1 MIQRFQSLYILFYII
16 NKCYLLY
23 KFTIEKNPFQ
33 LFIDWLD
40 PFFLLL
46 VFLIIISAFTL
57 FNFKNRK
64 IQIKLLYLLI
74 IIQVIILTSILIF
87 SYKVDDPIIFLQNYH
102 TYSYLLGLLLLL
114 LSLRGIKKDQKLI
127 DSIDRIR

>member
-1 MIQRFQSLYILFYII
+1 MIQRFQSLYLFLYII

-23 KFTIEKNPFQ
+23 KSSIEKNPFY
-33 LFIDWLD
+33 LFIDSLD

-46 VFLIIISAFTL
+46 IFLIILSVLTL
-57 FNFKNRK
+57 FSFKNRK
-64 IQIKLLYLLI
+64 TQIKLLYFLI
-74 IIQVIILTSILIF
+74 IIQVIILTSILIL
-87 SYKVDDPIIFLQNYH
+87 SYKMDNSIFFLQNYR
-102 TYSYLLGLLLLL
+102 TYSFLLGLLLLL

>member
-23 KFTIEKNPFQ
+23 KYSIDKNPFHF
-33 LFIDWLD
+33 FIDKVDLY
-40 PFFLLL
+40 LI
-46 VFLIIISAFTL
+46 LIILVIIFSTITVFS
-57 FNFKNRK
+57 FKNRK
-64 IQIKLLYLLI
+64 IQIKLLYFLI
-74 IIQVIILTSILIF
+74 IIQVIILTSISILA
-87 SYKVDDPIIFLQNYH
+87 YKVDNPINFLHNYH
-102 TYSYLLGLLLLL
+102 TYHYLLGLLLLL